1 MSPIVEVHDH
11 PSLSTPA
18 LIVGLEGWIDAGM
31 AAASAAQLMT
41 EAAKAEPIATFDT
54 DILIDYRA
62 RRPIMTLDD
71 GLVTEFSWSEIQ
83 LSVGASEDG
92 QDVLFLTG
100 PEPDRCW
107 KEFTRVVT
115 ELALSLDVSKVIGL
129 GAYPAPV
136 PHTRPTRL
144 ALTTA
149 SPAISERMLGYVR
162 GSLEVPAGVFGALE
176 QSFTE
181 QGLDAFCL
189 WAQVP
194 HYAANLPYPAGT
206 LALIEG
212 VNGVTGLG
220 FTTSKAAGEAAGNR
234 VRLDELIAANPDH
247 QTLLRQLEAFADS
260 ENGGSMRESAAVGDI
275 DYSSLPSG
283 DELAEEL
290 QEFLRASGDHSEDNE

>member
-1 MSPIVEVHDH
+1 VSPIVELHDH
-11 PSLSTPA
+11 PTLSSPP
-18 LIVGLEGWIDAGM
+18 LIVGLEGWIDAGL
-31 AAASAAQLMT
+31 AAATAAQLMSD
-41 EAAKAEPIATFDT
+41 AVSAEPIAVFDT

-71 GLVTEFSWSEIQ
+71 GLVTEFSWAEIQ
-83 LSVGASEDG
+83 LSAGATDDG

-176 QSFTE
+176 QSFYSH
-181 QGLDAFCL
+181 GIDAFCL

-212 VNGVTGLG
+212 VNGVSGLG
-220 FTTSKAAGEAAGNR
+220 FTTAKAAAEAAGNR

-260 ENGGSMRESAAVGDI
+260 EVGTSVRESAAVGDI
-275 DYSSLPSG
+275 DYSDLPSG
-283 DELAEEL
+283 DQLAEEF
-290 QEFLRASGDHSEDNE
+290 QEFLRASGDHTEDSE